1 MKMKKLIAILG
12 TVFLL
17 TAIAYPVF
25 AHGPEQGRGGR
36 HMMGHWGGGGTGHR
50 SHSGGDYETLT
61 EEQRGQM
68 DKLYQKFYDE
78 TAEARSEIWAKS
90 AALNTLLNTSD
101 PDTEKVKAL
110 QKEISDLRANIAQE
124 RINLELEERKI
135 TPDARIGRGH
145 GMGGYGRHMMS
156 GHGPGMGYGRHM
168 MSGYGPGMGY
178 GRQMGG
184 YGPGS
189 CWN

>member
-1 MKMKKLIAILG
+1 MKKLIAILG

-17 TAIAYPVF
+17 AAIAYPVF
-25 AHGPEQGRGGR
+25 GHGPGWGRGGR
-36 HMMGHWGGGGTGHR
+36 HMMGQGGGTGHR

-61 EEQRGQM
+61 EEQRGQL
-68 DKLYQKFYDE
+68 DKLSQKFYDE
-78 TAEARSEIWAKS
+78 TAEVRSEIWAKS

-110 QKEISDLRANIAQE
+110 QKEISDLRAKIAQE

-135 TPDARIGRGH
+135 TPEPEARIGRGH
-145 GMGGYGRHMMS
+145 GMVGYGRHMMS
-156 GHGPGMGYGRHM
+156 GHGPGMGYGR
-168 MSGYGPGMGY
+168 
-178 GRQMGG
+178 QMGG

-189 CWN
+189 CRN